1 MKKIIFASLLCLIIS
16 GCSSSQKK
24 GVDTVSKSSPEWK
37 LDADQKNFLHN
48 KKPKYKT
55 LVVYFS
61 KTGNTQKIAYKIAV
75 MLKGDIDRI
84 IDLKNRGFCLGGGA
98 AMFGMTADIGDM
110 KYNPADYDLV
120 ILGTPIWSWNM
131 SPAMRAYIEKYK
143 GKFKN
148 LGFFV
153 TAGGTAPG
161 KIVKKMEKLTGKKGI
176 AFTGFIEKEFKTP
189 GVIQKRLNKFLL
201 NFLK

>member
-1 MKKIIFASLLCLIIS
+1 MKKIIFISLLCLVFTD
-16 GCSSSQKK
+16 CSTSQK
-24 GVDTVSKSSPEWK
+24 GRVDTVSKSSPEWK
-37 LDADQKNFLHN
+37 LDADQKTFLHN

-61 KTGNTQKIAYKIAV
+61 KSGNTQKIAYKIAI

-84 IDLKNRGFCLGGGA
+84 TDLNNRGFCLGGGA
-98 AMFGMTADIGDM
+98 ATFGIAADIGAM

-120 ILGTPIWSWNM
+120 ILGTPVWSWNM
-131 SPAMRAYIEKYK
+131 SPAMRAYIKKYR

-153 TAGGTAPG
+153 TAGGTAPD
-161 KIVKKMEKLTGKKGI
+161 KIIKKMEKLSGKKGI

-189 GVIQKRLNKFLL
+189 EVIQERLNKFLL